1 MSQHDETKRMLGLIR
16 ESNRKRNIIKESRY
30 LINESNG
37 GPSDRDLDAA
47 ELVEEEQKF
56 RDNVSTR
63 VSFNRFRLYPKSQN
77 VEFSGKFNDNN
88 IEWFFSLD
96 DSRGVYITADLLQLT
111 DDTLKQLQKLV
122 GYYQTWANEWGS
134 RISEEYSNDL
144 RNEENEEEGSES
156 LDQTEI
162 NKEEEPLS

>member
-37 GPSDRDLDAA
+37 GPSDRDLDEA

-96 DSRGVYITADLLQLT
+96 DSRGVYISADLLQLT

-122 GYYQTWANEWGS
+122 GYYQTWSNEWGS

-144 RNEENEEEGSES
+144 RNEENEEEGPES

>member
-16 ESNRKRNIIKESRY
+16 ESNRKRKIIKESRY

-37 GPSDRDLDAA
+37 GSSDRDLDAA

-63 VSFNRFRLYPKSQN
+63 VTFNRFRLYPKSQN

-88 IEWFFSLD
+88 VEWFFSLD
-96 DSRGVYITADLLQLT
+96 DSRGVYISADLLQLT
-111 DDTLKQLQKLV
+111 DDTLKQVQKLV

-144 RNEENEEEGSES
+144 RDEENEEEGPES
-156 LDQTEI
+156 LGQTEL

>member
-122 GYYQTWANEWGS
+122 GYYQTWSNEWGS

-144 RNEENEEEGSES
+144 RNEENEEEGPES

>member
-37 GPSDRDLDAA
+37 GPSDRDLDEA

-88 IEWFFSLD
+88 VEWFFSLD
-96 DSRGVYITADLLQLT
+96 DSRGVYISADLLQLT
-111 DDTLKQLQKLV
+111 DDTLKQVQKLV

-144 RNEENEEEGSES
+144 RDEENEEEGPES
-156 LDQTEI
+156 LDQTEL

>member
-37 GPSDRDLDAA
+37 GPSDRDLDEA

-96 DSRGVYITADLLQLT
+96 DSRGVYISADLLQLT

-122 GYYQTWANEWGS
+122 GYYQTWSNEWGS

-144 RNEENEEEGSES
+144 RNEENEEEGPES
-156 LDQTEI
+156 LDQTEL

>member
-37 GPSDRDLDAA
+37 GPSDRDLDEA

-88 IEWFFSLD
+88 VEWFFSLD

-111 DDTLKQLQKLV
+111 DDTLKQVQKLV

-144 RNEENEEEGSES
+144 RDEENEEVGPES
-156 LDQTEI
+156 LDQTEL

>member
-37 GPSDRDLDAA
+37 GSSDRDLDAA

-96 DSRGVYITADLLQLT
+96 DSRGVYISADLLQLT

-122 GYYQTWANEWGS
+122 GYYQTWSNEWGS

-144 RNEENEEEGSES
+144 RNEENEEEGPES

>member
-37 GPSDRDLDAA
+37 GPSDRDLDEA

-88 IEWFFSLD
+88 VEWFFSLD
-96 DSRGVYITADLLQLT
+96 DSRGVYISADLLQLT

-122 GYYQTWANEWGS
+122 GYYQTWSNEWGS

-144 RNEENEEEGSES
+144 RNEENEEEGPES

>member
-30 LINESNG
+30 LINKSNG

-122 GYYQTWANEWGS
+122 GYYQTWSNEWGS

-144 RNEENEEEGSES
+144 RNEENEEEGPES

>member
-37 GPSDRDLDAA
+37 GPSDRDLDEA

-63 VSFNRFRLYPKSQN
+63 LSFNRFRLYPKSQN

-88 IEWFFSLD
+88 VEWFFSLD
-96 DSRGVYITADLLQLT
+96 DSRGVYISADLLQLT
-111 DDTLKQLQKLV
+111 DDTLKQVQKLV
-122 GYYQTWANEWGS
+122 PNKFFKVVA
-134 RISEEYSNDL
+134 ISKGWIL
-144 RNEENEEEGSES
+144 
-156 LDQTEI
+156 
-162 NKEEEPLS
+162 

>member
-144 RNEENEEEGSES
+144 RNEEEGSES

>member
-37 GPSDRDLDAA
+37 GSSDRDLDAA

-122 GYYQTWANEWGS
+122 GYYQTWSNEWGS

-144 RNEENEEEGSES
+144 RNEENEEEGPES